1 MLTVTWTVTLTV
13 TSTVASALL
22 CYVHFGKAIS
32 RCHFEETDPESDA
45 LVLMK
50 VHTGRV

>member
-1 MLTVTWTVTLTV
+1 MLTV
-13 TSTVASALL
+13 TSTVTSTVTLTLL
-22 CYVHFGKAIS
+22 CCVHFGKAIS

-50 VHTGRV
+50 VHT